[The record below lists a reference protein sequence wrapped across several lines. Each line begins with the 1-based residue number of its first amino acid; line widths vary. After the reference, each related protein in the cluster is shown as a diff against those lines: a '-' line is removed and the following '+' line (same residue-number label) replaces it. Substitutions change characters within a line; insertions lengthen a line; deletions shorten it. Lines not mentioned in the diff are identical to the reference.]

1 MKVSEE
7 AQILTLKGRVH
18 YNPKHKFWTQQATV
32 VPTFVG
38 LCLASSV
45 LFGTEMAEAQCN
57 TFRMKILKVA
67 AVVTESVR
75 RIVFSLSNVYPLR
88 DLWFR
93 IYNRLQPG
101 YTAPSG

>member
-1 MKVSEE
+1 MKPEE
-7 AQILTLKGRVH
+7 LGEYYESILEKEMRKEGGVYYTPQIIVLMETMRR
-18 YNPKHKFWTQQATV
+18 T
-32 VPTFVG
+32 
-38 LCLASSV
+38 V

-75 RIVFSLSNVYPLR
+75 RIVFSLSNVYSLR